1 MKRDKVLKIGYDGH
15 SEFITIETDNHGGAR
30 YWIFAST
37 KVFTKSIYLGPIVW
51 RAMYLW
57 LMLKTPSRGWKLN

>member
-1 MKRDKVLKIGYDGH
+1 MKRDKVLKMGMTAILNLLPLRP
-15 SEFITIETDNHGGAR
+15 ITMVGAR